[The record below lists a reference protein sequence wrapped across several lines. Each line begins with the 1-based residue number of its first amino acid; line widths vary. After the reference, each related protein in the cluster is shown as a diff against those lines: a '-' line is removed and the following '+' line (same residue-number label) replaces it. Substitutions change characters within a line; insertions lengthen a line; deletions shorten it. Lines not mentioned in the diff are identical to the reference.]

1 MVKLRSSV
9 SAMALLSF
17 PVARLLVPRQRI
29 VRAFPWREKIEVPE
43 LLGQPD
49 RLVYDALLLV
59 VVTHFDKTR
68 QGKIL
73 AQRVALESIVGEQ
86 PAHVRM
92 AGEEHAVE
100 IVGFA
105 LEPVG
110 AGEDADDR

>member
-49 RLVYDALLLV
+49 RLGYDALLLV
-59 VVTHFDKTR
+59 VVTHFHKTR
-68 QGKIL
+68 QGENL
-73 AQRVALESIVGEQ
+73 AQRVALRSIIGEQ
-86 PAHVRM
+86 PAHVPEAR
-92 AGEEHAVE
+92 AEHGVQH
-100 IVGFA
+100 
-105 LEPVG
+105 
-110 AGEDADDR
+110 